1 MKLAIDCRYILD
13 PNNGQFGGIS
23 EYTDGLARALLELE
37 TDHEFVLFFSDKYS
51 GDLAISKSGVKI
63 VRVSVKRGNFFFN
76 HFIFPWIVRSH
87 RPDIF
92 FSPHGQLPLGWWGRA
107 VVTIHDLAIFD
118 HPEWFPGGFVKWFS
132 TKIVVPISL
141 RRAEKI
147 VVVSETTKN
156 DLKRIFGV
164 CDKKIFVVYPGCP
177 LRCVR
182 LQTLTPPPSPGYGG
196 HGLPPL
202 PRAALGQRG
211 RYFLCLGTIEPRKNF
226 ILAARAIKILREK
239 FPDVKLLIAG
249 GRGWKFSETVREFDP
264 GFVEELGF
272 VSLEQKA
279 ELLAGAQ
286 ALVFP
291 SLYEGFGLPPLE
303 AMKLG
308 VPVITTRSGALPEV
322 CGEAAS
328 YVSINDP
335 AELAQVMEKMFDEKL
350 RTEYIEKGL
359 KQAEKFS
366 WKKSAEEIL
375 KNVSL

>member
-1 MKLAIDCRYILD
+1 
-13 PNNGQFGGIS
+13 
-23 EYTDGLARALLELE
+23 
-37 TDHEFVLFFSDKYS
+37 
-51 GDLAISKSGVKI
+51 
-63 VRVSVKRGNFFFN
+63 
-76 HFIFPWIVRSH
+76 
-87 RPDIF
+87 
-92 FSPHGQLPLGWWGRA
+92 
-107 VVTIHDLAIFD
+107 
-118 HPEWFPGGFVKWFS
+118 
-132 TKIVVPISL
+132 
-141 RRAEKI
+141 
-147 VVVSETTKN
+147 
-156 DLKRIFGV
+156 
-164 CDKKIFVVYPGCP
+164 
-177 LRCVR
+177 
-182 LQTLTPPPSPGYGG
+182 
-196 HGLPPL
+196 
-202 PRAALGQRG
+202 
-211 RYFLCLGTIEPRKNF
+211 LCLGTIEPRKNF